1 MSHNDG
7 LIEEKQADKSEADS
21 ESASSD
27 FVDKIMNKC
36 AIYQQNRL
44 QNKAKIASLQAEIMR
59 DFGESTMQE
68 YTAMKQEHQDTV
80 SGQDAGS
87 EGQQEGK

>member
-1 MSHNDG
+1 MSQNDG

-21 ESASSD
+21 ASVD
-27 FVDKIMNKC
+27 FVNKIMNKC

-44 QNKAKIASLQAEIMR
+44 QNKAKIASLQAGIMQ

-80 SGQDAGS
+80 SGQDTGS
-87 EGQQEGK
+87 DGQQEGK